1 MYPDAELL
9 ELAHRL
15 LYRPGRVAELCVGPG
30 GPRDWL
36 PKLRKEEA
44 PADLPS
50 AASLALHASLCRGL
64 DIRCATWGSSG
75 YPRALAVLRE
85 PPPLIFFR
93 GRLPLPGDTPL
104 GVVGSRRASRAGLEM
119 ARRLGRAAAAA
130 GHPVVSG
137 LARGIDQAAQRGSL
151 EEGETWGVLGCG
163 LDQVYPPEAG
173 QLALDV
179 VAHGGLISEFPPG
192 CPPLPFHFPRR
203 NRIIAALAQGLLVVE
218 AGLRSGAL
226 RTAQEC
232 RDLGRELGAVPGS
245 PVNPS
250 AAGSNQLLAEGC
262 QLILGPEDLPLL
274 WGEDREALAASAG
287 EWTPERCGREGVDR
301 VELLSARSGCLLTEA
316 LVAVA
321 NWERQG
327 RVERLSGGSFRVLAC
342 SPDAK
347 IAKGEGAG

>member
-1 MYPDAELL
+1 MHPDTELL

-15 LYRPGRVAELCVGPG
+15 LYRPGRVAALCAGPG

-36 PKLRKEEA
+36 PLLRREEA
-44 PADLPS
+44 LMDLPS
-50 AASLALHASLCRGL
+50 AASLALQTSLCRGL
-64 DIRCATWGSSG
+64 DIRCAAWGG
-75 YPRALAVLRE
+75 ADYPPALTVLRE
-85 PPPLIFFR
+85 PPPLLFYR
-93 GRLPLPGDTPL
+93 GRLPVPGDTPL
-104 GVVGSRRASRAGLEM
+104 AVVGSRRASRGGLEM

-151 EEGETWGVLGCG
+151 EEGVTWGVLGCG
-163 LDQVYPPEAG
+163 LDQIYPPEAG
-173 QLALDV
+173 RLAQEV
-179 VAHGGLISEFPPG
+179 IERGGLISEFPPG

-203 NRIIAALAQGLLVVE
+203 NRIIAALGEGLLVVE

-274 WGEDREALAASAG
+274 WGAEREALAAASG
-287 EWTPERCGREGVDR
+287 DWSPERCAREGVNR
-301 VELLSARSGCLLTEA
+301 IELLSARSGWLLTET
-316 LVAVA
+316 LSAVA
-321 NWERQG
+321 DWERQG
-327 RVERLSGGSFRVLAC
+327 RVERLPGGAFRVLGGEGEAE
-342 SPDAK
+342 
-347 IAKGEGAG
+347 IAKGTGAG